1 MTTTQPTYQKVTG
14 TAGHYLVTAYIYSG
28 ADSGLSHFV
37 TGGQTYVGKVSFTQI
52 LSCKTI
58 PY

>member
-1 MTTTQPTYQKVTG
+1 MTTTQPTYQKITG
-14 TAGHYLVTAYIYSG
+14 TAVHYLVTAYVYSG

-37 TGGQTYVGKVSFTQI
+37 TGGQTYVGTVSFTRI
-52 LSCKTI
+52 LSYKTI